1 MYLATHLIRNPFCL
15 KTEPIS
21 IFMEHGSHKDALK
34 VKGRPLISPKPRKY
48 LYANRICLKREAFA
62 HLWRSTRDFH
72 NARGDCGKGMAFG
85 TSCRLI
91 PFGHWPGCLRFSD
104 SPIPEDFW
112 MANVEG
118 ADFVVKVESPSRQFG
133 RQAICVFVDLCSDSG
148 FLGAHLQRHLYPYSP
163 PGAPYILHWPWAV
176 QLHYSK
182 LENPFPATEHHPTHS
197 VI

>member
-1 MYLATHLIRNPFCL
+1 MLGEIVGRVWLL
-15 KTEPIS
+15 EPAAAWFLSDI
-21 IFMEHGSHKDALK
+21 GQGA
-34 VKGRPLISPKPRKY
+34 
-48 LYANRICLKREAFA
+48 
-62 HLWRSTRDFH
+62 
-72 NARGDCGKGMAFG
+72 
-85 TSCRLI
+85 
-91 PFGHWPGCLRFSD
+91 SD

-163 PGAPYILHWPWAV
+163 PGAPYILHWPWTV

-182 LENPFPATEHHPTHS
+182 LENPFPATEHHPTPS